1 MNVPLSMIGMSVN
14 QNIRF
19 LTVSYVIKT
28 KQEKRLTFQQSRLFI
43 IFFNGHFSEPS
54 VIDSKFIKM
63 TELQDFY

>member
-43 IFFNGHFSEPS
+43 FFFNGYFSEPS
-54 VIDSKFIKM
+54 VIDSKYIKM